1 MKTPGNLEVTS
12 QTATKRYDGPW
23 EVHIVARSRK
33 RVFFE
38 GFASADLL
46 DSALNEAYL
55 DADACE
61 RQYTESKYR

>member
-12 QTATKRYDGPW
+12 QTATKIHDGPW
-23 EVHIVARSRK
+23 EVKVVARRN
-33 RVFFE
+33 RAYFE

-46 DSALNEAYL
+46 DTALSEAYL

-61 RQYTESKYR
+61 KQYVEKYR